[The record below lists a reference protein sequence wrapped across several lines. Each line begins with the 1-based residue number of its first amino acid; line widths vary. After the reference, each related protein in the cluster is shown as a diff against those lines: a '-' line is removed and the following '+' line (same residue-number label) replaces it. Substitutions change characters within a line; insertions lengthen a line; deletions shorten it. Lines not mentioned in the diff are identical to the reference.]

1 MSQQKQ
7 NLRNEREANAAMV
20 YSCCVKTNCNQGR
33 DCPERE
39 PLTATDHLLLEIG
52 SVLFVLLWVCVAVA
66 AILAVRG
73 CGQ

>member
-1 MSQQKQ
+1 MT
-7 NLRNEREANAAMV
+7 V
-20 YSCCVKTNCNQGR
+20 
-33 DCPERE
+33 
-39 PLTATDHLLLEIG
+39 TDHLFLEIG

>member
-1 MSQQKQ
+1 MSQQ
-7 NLRNEREANAAMV
+7 NPTPRNEREANTAMAE
-20 YSCCVKTNCNQGR
+20 SCCTGRCRQGR

-39 PLTATDHLLLEIG
+39 PMTAADHLFLEIG

>member
-1 MSQQKQ
+1 MSQQ
-7 NLRNEREANAAMV
+7 NPTPRNEREANCAMAE
-20 YSCCVKTNCNQGR
+20 SCCTGNCNQGR

-39 PLTATDHLLLEIG
+39 PLTERDYLVLEIG

-66 AILAVRG
+66 AILSVRG

>member
-1 MSQQKQ
+1 M
-7 NLRNEREANAAMV
+7 NPTPRNEREANCAMAD
-20 YSCCVKTNCNQGR
+20 SCCTRACNQGR

-39 PLTATDHLLLEIG
+39 PMTAADHLFLEIG
-52 SVLFVLLWVCVAVA
+52 SLLFVLLWVCVAVA

>member
-1 MSQQKQ
+1 MSQQ
-7 NLRNEREANAAMV
+7 NPAPRNEREANCAMAE
-20 YSCCVKTNCNQGR
+20 SCCTRTNCNQGR

-39 PLTATDHLLLEIG
+39 PMTAADHLFLEIG